1 MHDTALR
8 HLRHT
13 LQTHIDD
20 GLLPG
25 AVAYIQHRGATVLFE
40 AFGARAPGAEPMAK
54 DSIFRI
60 YSMTKPIVS
69 LAAMMLVEQGKLLL
83 TQPVSRW
90 LPAFRGQQ
98 VLVDGRLEPVQ
109 REATVQD
116 LLRHTAGLSYAWDEG
131 PIADAYRAARIGSRG
146 LTNAQLA
153 AALGPLPLARQP
165 GSAWEYSRAT
175 DVLGALLE
183 VVCGE
188 SLGALLQRM
197 VLGPLGM
204 ADTGF
209 HVPAAAHG
217 RLAEPF
223 AKDPLADT
231 AVALND
237 VRAAVP
243 FESGGGGL
251 VSTAADYARFL
262 SLMLGQGT
270 HDGVRL
276 AGRQTI
282 ALMTADH
289 LGGIPAPGT
298 ILPAGYGFGLGF
310 AVRRSQGVAARLGS
324 PGQYSWSGIGGTV
337 FFVDPAEELL
347 AVLLVQAPGQ
357 LDYLCDLWPNL
368 VCAALD

>member
-1 MHDTALR
+1 MHDTALS
-8 HLRHT
+8 HLRAT
-13 LQTHIDD
+13 LQSHIDD

-25 AVAYIQHRGATVLFE
+25 AVAYIQHQGATAFFE
-40 AFGARAPGAEPMAK
+40 AFGARAPGAEAMAP

-69 LAAMMLVEQGKLLL
+69 LAAMMLVEQGRLLL

-98 VLVDGRLEPVQ
+98 VLTAGGLEPVQ

-116 LLRHTAGLSYAWDEG
+116 LLRHTAGLSYGWQDG

-146 LTNAQLA
+146 LTNAQTA

-175 DVLGALLE
+175 DVLGMVLE
-183 VVCGE
+183 AVCNE
-188 SLGALLQRM
+188 PLGALLQRM

-204 ADTGF
+204 VDTGF
-209 HVPAAAHG
+209 YVPEASHS

-223 AKDPLADT
+223 AKDPLSGA
-231 AVALND
+231 AVTLND
-237 VRAAVP
+237 VRAPVP
-243 FESGGGGL
+243 LEPGGGGL

-270 HDGVRL
+270 YEGVRL
-276 AGRQTI
+276 AGRKTI

-289 LGGIPAPGT
+289 LGDIPVSGT
-298 ILPAGYGFGLGF
+298 ILPPGYGFGLGF
-310 AVRRSQGVAARLGS
+310 AVRRSEGVAARLGS
-324 PGQYSWSGIGGTV
+324 PGQYSWSGMSGTV
-337 FFVDPAEELL
+337 FFVDPAEELF
-347 AVLLVQAPGQ
+347 AMLLVQAPGQ

-368 VCAALD
+368 VYAGL